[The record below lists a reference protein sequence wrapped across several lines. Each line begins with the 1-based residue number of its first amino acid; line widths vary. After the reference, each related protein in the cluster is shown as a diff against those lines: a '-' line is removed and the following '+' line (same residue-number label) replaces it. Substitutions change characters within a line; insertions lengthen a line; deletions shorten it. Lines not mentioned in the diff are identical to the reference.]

1 MDGWNFLSS
10 LHPYQDVS
18 FHPQSGKNVTAC
30 EEMSPALGFP
40 NRGAEVRLLTPYGLK
55 GIASGSVQLRNP
67 QNEIK
72 KI

>member
-40 NRGAEVRLLTPYGLK
+40 SRGAEVRLLTHDLKRAMPLETGTPGLP
-55 GIASGSVQLRNP
+55 I
-67 QNEIK
+67 
-72 KI
+72 

>member
-55 GIASGSVQLRNP
+55 GTIPLETRTPGLS
-67 QNEIK
+67 I
-72 KI
+72 